1 MTRSPYQ
8 TATTYLL
15 AAVAFLLDQWSK
27 LAVAT
32 AIALGHSSPLVDGV
46 LYLTHTRNLGAAWSL
61 FWGHTGPLAAVAV
74 AFAIGIVLYERRQ
87 AAHPLMITGLGLL
100 LGGALG
106 NGADRLA
113 LGYVRDMIDV
123 HWAGANVFPIFNVAD
138 MAVFT
143 GVCCLLAHQALT
155 ERRARVPAAARG
167 E

>member
-8 TATTYLL
+8 AATTYLV

-27 LAVAT
+27 LAIAT
-32 AIALGHSSPLVDGV
+32 AIALGHSTPLVDGV

-61 FWGHTGPLAAVAV
+61 FWGHTGPLALVAV
-74 AFAIGIVLYERRQ
+74 AFAAGLVWFERQQKQ
-87 AAHPLMITGLGLL
+87 ASPWLVTGLGLL

-123 HWAGANVFPIFNVAD
+123 HYAGSNIFPIFNVAD

-143 GVCCLLAHQALT
+143 GVCCILLHQTLA
-155 ERRARVPAAARG
+155 ERKAAS
-167 E
+167 